1 MKNEEILEMNKGK
14 KFDIILMNPPYSRSL
29 HLRFLEKVIKIA
41 DNVVSVQPVRWLEE
55 ATAKFNNKSTQNKY
69 EDSISKHIKDL
80 EIIPIE
86 ETKKKFRILLPANI
100 GIYICDKDGGF
111 DYKSISAN
119 EIVDKVIEYIK
130 DNKCNFEMNKNDG
143 YRLRVPFISSGK
155 AVGSGDRP
163 PMLTELP
170 IKDIVFKDGKKD
182 GKWWY
187 EYYAKNQH
195 SKTTE
200 EITSSIRFD
209 SEEEAHNFYKSIKTD
224 FGRYIENQIITDV
237 RISDIKILWMG
248 NAKHPRTGT
257 IGYKDAWT
265 NEDFYKF
272 FDVNKEWQNKIEN
285 FIKNHEENYNKW
297 MKEHGKKRK

>member
-1 MKNEEILEMNKGK
+1 M
-14 KFDIILMNPPYSRSL
+14 KFDVVFINPPYSGSL
-29 HLRFLEKVIKIA
+29 HLKFLEKTIKIA
-41 DNVVSVQPVRWLEE
+41 DKVVSIQPTRWLEE

-86 ETKKKFRILLPANI
+86 ETKKKFGILLPANI
-100 GIYICDKDGGF
+100 GIYTCDKDGGF
-111 DYKSISAN
+111 DYKSFSAN

-130 DNKCNFEMNKNDG
+130 DNKCNFEMNKKDG

-237 RISDIKILWMG
+237 HISDIKILWMG

-272 FDVNKEWQNKIEN
+272 FGVNKEWQNKIEN